1 MTTISAEAVEADL
14 LRFIESR
21 TRTPVEPDVDLF
33 ASGMFSSLFA
43 MELVVQLEQSYDIV
57 IFGPDLAMENFR
69 TVQAMTDLVLR
80 LQEVPAGSSVG

>member
-1 MTTISAEAVEADL
+1 MTPISAESVETDL

-21 TRTPVEPDVDLF
+21 TKTPVEPGVDLF
-33 ASGMFSSLFA
+33 DSGMFSSLFA
-43 MELVVQLEQSYDIV
+43 MELVVQLEQLYDIV

-80 LQEVPAGSSVG
+80 LRGIPAGSSVG